1 MSFVAILFNI
11 ISEIMSRI
19 SRRLDKEEV
28 KKKILRVDKT
38 DFVNSVSVIAI
49 T

>member
-1 MSFVAILFNI
+1 MEMSFVAILFKI
-11 ISEIMSRI
+11 ISACKIMSTI
-19 SRRLDKEEV
+19 ML
-28 KKKILRVDKT
+28 LVDKT

>member
-1 MSFVAILFNI
+1 MSFVAILFKI

-28 KKKILRVDKT
+28 KKKIVRVDKT

>member
-1 MSFVAILFNI
+1 MSFVAILFKI

-28 KKKILRVDKT
+28 KIKIVRVDKT

>member
-1 MSFVAILFNI
+1 MSFVAILFKI

-19 SRRLDKEEV
+19 RRRLDKEEV
-28 KKKILRVDKT
+28 KKKIVRVGKT